1 MPFQKIIWTPC
12 AVIELWCAWDRT
24 SPKLYQSP
32 PEGKVFPAREG
43 FCKAKTSDG
52 RFARV
57 ANAVLGKY
65 RLEKKAKQ

>member
-1 MPFQKIIWTPC
+1 MVKEKFFLR
-12 AVIELWCAWDRT
+12 A
-24 SPKLYQSP
+24 
-32 PEGKVFPAREG
+32 
-43 FCKAKTSDG
+43 KASYKDKSSDG